1 MKLPRISCLVL
12 VAFVFAAPAGVVWA
26 QESDPDRPRIGLV
39 LSGGGA
45 RGASHVGVLKVL
57 ERERIPI
64 DFITG
69 TSMGSI
75 VGGLY
80 ASGMTP
86 DEIEAKLV
94 AVDWG
99 AVFDD
104 KIERKE
110 RSFRRKTDDRLW
122 LFGPKPGIGDGAM
135 ELPPGLVQG
144 QKIALLLSSLSLPVA
159 DVESFDDLPIPF
171 RAIAADI
178 QTGETVILDSGNLA
192 KAIRAS
198 MSVPAIMAPVPW
210 EGRRLVDGGIV
221 SNMPVKVAKDM
232 GADIIIVVDLGAPLS
247 EHEIDDSLLGVVDQL
262 SALLVRRNV
271 EQELAMLTD
280 RDVRIQPDLGD
291 IASGD
296 FERVGE
302 AIPTGTIAAELVI
315 DELRVLSLSED
326 DYAGHVAARW
336 QPSRELPVIDFV
348 RFDNRSSLSDDY
360 LRGRLEI
367 AKRGHEVIGNPM
379 DVELTETAVNE
390 LYGLDVFSHVNY
402 ELVEEDGEHGI
413 LVTALPK
420 SWGPNYL
427 QLGAKWSSS
436 LNGEGVL
443 SVAGSLHMTELNS
456 WNAEWRNTLVLGDEP
471 GLLSDFYQPLGR
483 GGKWFGG
490 ARAFVNEFNVNL
502 FEPGSS
508 DITEQLRI
516 KAYGAT
522 LYGGREFG
530 NWGRATIGVTRGAGD
545 REIRIGDP
553 TIPDEDFDIGEAY
566 ATFDVDR
573 LDDLFFPTSG
583 HSLSVTYRTA
593 EDSLGASDE
602 FEQLLAR
609 GTLAAAS
616 GNNAF
621 VFGADYRSTISGVAP
636 PERLFR
642 VGGLFNL
649 SGYEFNQLSGQNYA
663 QLTGI
668 YRRDFIKTAVVD
680 VSIGVSA
687 EYGNVWQSRDD
698 MEFSDGL
705 FGGSVFVGAKTP
717 FGPIF
722 IGWGHTEQSDG
733 TFYVYL
739 GSIEN
744 STLID

>member
-1 MKLPRISCLVL
+1 MKTPKISFLVL
-12 VAFVFAAPAGVVWA
+12 VAFVLASPSGDILA

-64 DFITG
+64 DLITG

-80 ASGMTP
+80 ASGMTA
-86 DEIEAKLV
+86 DEIEEALV
-94 AVDWG
+94 SVDWG
-99 AVFDD
+99 AIFDD
-104 KIERKE
+104 RIERKE

-122 LFGPKPGIGDGAM
+122 LFGTKPGVGDGEV

-144 QKIALLLSSLSLPVA
+144 QKIALLLTSLSLPVA

-178 QTGETVILDSGNLA
+178 QTGETVILGSGNVA

-198 MSVPAIMAPVPW
+198 MSVPAVMAPVPW
-210 EGRRLVDGGIV
+210 EGRRLVDGGIA

-232 GADIIIVVDLGAPLS
+232 GADIIIAVDLGAPLS
-247 EHEIDDSLLGVVDQL
+247 EHDIGESLTGVVDQL

-271 EQELAMLTD
+271 EESIAMLTEQ
-280 RDVRIQPDLGD
+280 DVRIRPDLGD
-291 IASGD
+291 IASGQ

-302 AIPTGTIAAELVI
+302 AIPTGEIAANLMV
-315 DELRVLSLSED
+315 DELKVLSLSEE
-326 DYAGHVAARW
+326 DYAAHVAARW
-336 QPSRELPVIDFV
+336 QPSDELPVIAFI

-367 AKRGHEVIGNPM
+367 AVRDAEVIGKPM
-379 DVELTETAVNE
+379 DVELVETAINQ
-390 LYGLDVFSHVNY
+390 LYGLDVFANVNY
-402 ELVEEDGEHGI
+402 ELVEEDGDHGL

-420 SWGPNYL
+420 GWGPNYL

-436 LNGEGVL
+436 MNGEGVL
-443 SVAGSLHMTELNS
+443 SIAASLHMTELNS

-483 GGKWFGG
+483 GGKWFLG
-490 ARAFVNEFNVNL
+490 ARAIADEFSVNRFGA
-502 FEPGSS
+502 GSS
-508 DITEQLRI
+508 DITEQVRI
-516 KAYGAT
+516 KRYGAT

-530 NWGRATIGVTRGAGD
+530 NWGRATVGVTRGAGD

-553 TIPDEDFDIGEAY
+553 AIPDEDFDIGEVY
-566 ATFDVDR
+566 TTLEVDR

-583 HSLSVTYRTA
+583 HSLSVTYRKADDTF
-593 EDSLGASDE
+593 GASDD

-609 GTLAAAS
+609 GTLALATS
-616 GNNAF
+616 KNAF
-621 VFGADYRSTISGVAP
+621 VFGADYRSTISGIAP

-663 QLTGI
+663 QLIGI
-668 YRRDFIKTAVVD
+668 FRRDFVRT
-680 VSIGVSA
+680 SILDLSVGASV
-687 EYGNVWQSRDD
+687 EYGNVWEDRDD
-698 MEFSDGL
+698 MEFADGL
-705 FGGSVFVGAKTP
+705 LGGSVFVGAKTP
-717 FGPIF
+717 FGPAF
-722 IGWGHTEQSDG
+722 IGWGRTEQSDG
-733 TFYVYL
+733 TFYIYL
-739 GSIEN
+739 GSLEN
-744 STLID
+744 NTLID